1 MGGLVVPP
9 SIGLER
15 VRSGLHDAEER
26 GAVQRSGL
34 RCRRDMRG
42 VGLSDAEFCA
52 DLRRVV
58 AEEWTVM
65 RRPVVPPRLGAT

>member
-34 RCRRDMRG
+34 RCRRETCC
-42 VGLSDAEFCA
+42 AEIGW
-52 DLRRVV
+52 VV